1 MEATLRNVPL
11 TDIGDTVGTQPAE
24 RLRESVAQRG
34 IYNPVTLAETVG
46 DDGDIQYTIIDGNRR
61 IASAR
66 IAGMESIPAI
76 VVTGLSDDEIAQRTL
91 VANGFRT
98 TNYLTEYWA
107 ISQLKRSG
115 YNPWAIRQISGMAKG
130 SIDTRTLLKS
140 LHRPLFVA
148 LRNGAIN
155 QQVATLAAKL
165 PMDEQRL
172 LAEHFEHHGRL
183 TRADISSLLP
193 YLATPRSEEE
203 HDQASLADTLEHA
216 VSQARAD
223 GMDREGFLQAA
234 AAAWSAV
241 EQDSKTGESFG

>member
-1 MEATLRNVPL
+1 MEATLRSIPL
-11 TDIGDTVGTQPAE
+11 VDIGDTVGAPPSE
-24 RLRESVAQRG
+24 RLRESVGQRG

-46 DDGDIQYTIIDGNRR
+46 EDGDIRFTIIDGNRR

-66 IAGMESIPAI
+66 AAGMEDIPAI
-76 VVTGLSDDEIAQRTL
+76 VITGLSDDEIAQRTL

-107 ISQLKRSG
+107 ISQLRRSG

-165 PMDEQRL
+165 PIEEQRL
-172 LAEHFEHHGRL
+172 LAEHFENHGKL
-183 TRADISSLLP
+183 TRADISKLLP
-193 YLATPRSEEE
+193 YLATTRSEEE
-203 HDQASLADTLEHA
+203 DHDHASLADTLERA
-216 VSQARAD
+216 VSQARRE
-223 GMDREGFLQAA
+223 GMDREAFLQAA
-234 AAAWSAV
+234 ADAWNAIAP
-241 EQDSKTGESFG
+241 DG

>member
-11 TDIGDTVGTQPAE
+11 TNIGDTVGTQPAE

-46 DDGDIQYTIIDGNRR
+46 EDGDVQYTIIDGNRR

-66 IAGMESIPAI
+66 IAGMKTIPAI
-76 VVTGLSDDEIAQRTL
+76 VVTGLSDDDIAQRTL

-107 ISQLKRSG
+107 ISQLRRSG

-172 LAEHFEHHGRL
+172 LTEHFEHHGKL
-183 TRADISSLLP
+183 TRADISKLLP
-193 YLATPRSEEE
+193 HLATTRSEEG
-203 HDQASLADTLEHA
+203 HDQTSLADTLEHA

-223 GMDREGFLQAA
+223 GMDREAFLQAA
-234 AAAWSAV
+234 AAAWDEV
-241 EQDSKTGESFG
+241 TP